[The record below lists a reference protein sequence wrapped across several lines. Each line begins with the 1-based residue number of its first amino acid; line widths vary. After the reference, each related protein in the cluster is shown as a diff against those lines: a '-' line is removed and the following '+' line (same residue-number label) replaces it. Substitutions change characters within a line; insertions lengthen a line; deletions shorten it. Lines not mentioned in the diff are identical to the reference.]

1 MEKQPPSAPAMRQ
14 RLDKWLFFARLI
26 KSRSLAQK
34 AIEAGH
40 VAVNGKRET
49 QSSAQIKAGDMLEV
63 SLERRDLVVRVLLP
77 GSRRGP
83 YEEARLLYEDL
94 TPAVPAGRPT
104 LFEQAT
110 RDRGAGRPTKRD
122 RRETDRL
129 RPGRTACGRGTWKT
143 TDFQTLDPAPYTVG
157 GGLQPISARP
167 SRGWKTVPPQGQ
179 IAHG

>member
-1 MEKQPPSAPAMRQ
+1 MEKQPTSPPAARQ

-40 VAVNGKRET
+40 VAVNGTREI
-49 QSSAQIKAGDMLEV
+49 QSSAQVKAGDTLEL

-77 GSRRGP
+77 GTRRGP

-94 TPAVPAGRPT
+94 TPLAASPKRTP
-104 LFEQAT
+104 FEQAT
-110 RDRGAGRPTKRD
+110 RERGAGRPTKRE

-129 RPGRTACGRGTWKT
+129 KPGVDGE
-143 TDFQTLDPAPYTVG
+143 D
-157 GGLQPISARP
+157 
-167 SRGWKTVPPQGQ
+167 
-179 IAHG
+179 